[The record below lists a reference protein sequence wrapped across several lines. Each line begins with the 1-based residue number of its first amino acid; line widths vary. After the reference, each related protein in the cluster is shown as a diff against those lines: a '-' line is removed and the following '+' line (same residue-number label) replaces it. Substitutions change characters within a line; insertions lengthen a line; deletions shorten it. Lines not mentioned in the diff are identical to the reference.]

1 MGSLFST
8 YDANLRYL
16 HKPGLIMRH
25 DKEAFAGQ
33 SMAAAKI
40 GKLIGDDVRILV
52 FSAYLDAL
60 AADGLDRRADQRLLD
75 PFTGCFASATPRT
88 LVLLRLALRTLRLTA
103 SAAPSDAAEYAVDG
117 ARRVAAEMEAHG
129 DAAFVGAELALE
141 RRAWDTYYEAIESME
156 KDGAE
161 LAARAATIL
170 DGCRVRA

>member
-1 MGSLFST
+1 
-8 YDANLRYL
+8 
-16 HKPGLIMRH
+16 MRH

-33 SMAAAKI
+33 AMAAAHV

-52 FSAYLDAL
+52 FSAYVAALDAAGGD
-60 AADGLDRRADQRLLD
+60 AAAIRRLLD
-75 PFTGCFASATPRT
+75 PFTGGFVSDIPQT